1 MFGRPSLLVVR
12 DRLGTVSGGGAER
25 YTDSCRL
32 PRLEGLSVSMRRNP
46 EDRSPEGLSQYL
58 VAYARGVG
66 VSSPLYGR
74 LLLAVADDPDLLALA
89 GAARRDQPAGL
100 LLLAA
105 VHYLLLKG
113 AEPLPP
119 LAGFYPGVAGGAART
134 EDPVP
139 AFREFCL
146 EHRGEIR
153 TLIASRRVQ
162 TNEVGRSACLMPAF
176 ALASE
181 TARGLPLTLVEVGA
195 SAGLNLLFDR
205 YAYDYGDGVVRG
217 DAASTVCISCSLRG
231 EAIPPLPEAMPKVAS
246 RVGVDLDPVDVRDPD
261 ARLWQ
266 RALIWPEHTI
276 RAENLR
282 RALEIAQETPPPVVA
297 GDALALLPGILDSIP
312 EDAAPCVFHTHAV
325 YQFAPEDRHR
335 LYALLVERSALR
347 DLVVRIG
354 MEPSEA
360 GSSVLS
366 ASIYRHG
373 RPTKQRL
380 ADCDYHGAWLAW
392 SADSVGQA

>member
-1 MFGRPSLLVVR
+1 VSTRR
-12 DRLGTVSGGGAER
+12 D
-25 YTDSCRL
+25 
-32 PRLEGLSVSMRRNP
+32 P
-46 EDRSPEGLSQYL
+46 EDRSPEGLARHL
-58 VAYARGVG
+58 VAYARGVS

-105 VHYLLLKG
+105 VHYLLLKS

-119 LAGFYPGVAGGAART
+119 LAGFFPGVAGGVART
-134 EDPVP
+134 GDPVS

-146 EHRGEIR
+146 ERCSEIR
-153 TLIASRRVQ
+153 GLIASRRVQ
-162 TNEVGRSACLMPAF
+162 TNEVGRSACLLPAF

-181 TARGLPLTLVEVGA
+181 TARGLPLELVEVGA

-217 DAASTVCISCSLRG
+217 DAASTVRISCSLRG
-231 EAIPPLPEAMPKVAS
+231 EAIPPLPEAMPKVGS

-266 RALIWPEHTI
+266 RALIWPEHMT

-282 RALEIAQETPPPVVA
+282 RALEIAQETPSPVVA
-297 GDALALLPGILDSIP
+297 GDALALLPGILDSIL
-312 EDAAPCVFHTHAV
+312 EDAVPCVFHTHAV

-335 LYALLVERSALR
+335 LHALLVKRSALR
-347 DLVVRIG
+347 DVVVRIG

-360 GSSVLS
+360 GRSVLS
-366 ASIYRHG
+366 ISIYRHG
-373 RPTKQRL
+373 YAAEQRL

-392 SADSVGQA
+392 NADSVRHA